1 MRRLEY
7 VCTACGRPFGRLE
20 SARRHVFNPNIHDG
34 QGATITSLTEYALG
48 IKQGRYLPP
57 SYNVPRRTIL
67 GGGERSLLQQQP
79 PSSSLSGNQRGQT
92 TKGTETTF
100 DMMHKYAN
108 LARDFR
114 DFTEIMI
121 EQVTKAAEIS
131 RRNPLPEFLIGYA
144 CDRCF
149 MTVLWRISFVDP
161 TMTLHQC
168 DPARARKFESVKNR
182 DETFKKARKSFAG
195 RIKLLVDMWTKNSG
209 KYLIAHAISPEFA
222 QQAPSC
228 LNRLKVTLQAAG
240 SDHYLNRA
248 VTSAKK
254 DGSWI
259 AINDNETLDFLE
271 KTLAS
276 VAIFEVKIDSN
287 NNNDNDNSKNEQ
299 HPASAHEHFLVRI
312 VPPQYVEAKRLND
325 QIATIMSKFLKE
337 INSDIL
343 KEREETNSDFTG
355 DDDDVKLNLE
365 TQLGQPSANSQD
377 RAAAGAT
384 IRSGNEQ
391 PMPETMM
398 HEDEGTYTFVKHN
411 AKRPRGFD
419 VHWLLRLKGNP
430 LNMQAETFYW
440 RFLEEPTT
448 TTANQNVTAF
458 AGHEKEKVLKARLLC
473 KRPSRLDPLVEFTDT
488 KWMDECCTS
497 SIYQV
502 LDRGTFRLESSEDGK
517 KVFNFKGIKLAGRCE
532 FAISDKK
539 RNLWQFAAVLS

>member
-7 VCTACGRPFGRLE
+7 VCTACGRPFGRHE
-20 SARRHVFNPNIHDG
+20 SARRHIFNPNIHDG
-34 QGATITSLTEYALG
+34 QGAITSLTEYALG
-48 IKQGRYLPP
+48 IKQGWYLPP
-57 SYNVPRRTIL
+57 SYNVPRGIL
-67 GGGERSLLQQQP
+67 GRGKGLLQQPQPP
-79 PSSSLSGNQRGQT
+79 PSSSSGNQRRQT
-92 TKGTETTF
+92 TKGTETMF
-100 DMMHKYAN
+100 DSMHKYAN
-108 LARDFR
+108 FARDLR
-114 DFTEIMI
+114 DFNEIMI
-121 EQVTKAAEIS
+121 EWPTKAAEIS

-149 MTVLWRISFVDP
+149 TTELTPIIFFVDL
-161 TMTLHQC
+161 TTTLHQC
-168 DPARARKFESVKNR
+168 NPAKARKVESVENR
-182 DETFKKARKSFAG
+182 DETFKGVRKSFAG
-195 RIKLLVDMWTKNSG
+195 TIKLQVDMWTKNSG
-209 KYLIAHAISPEFA
+209 KYLIARAISPEFA

-228 LNRLKVTLQAAG
+228 LNRLKVTLQAG

-248 VTSAKK
+248 IAPAKK

-259 AINDNETLDFLE
+259 AINDNETLDFVE

-276 VAIFEVKIDSN
+276 VAIFEVNGS
-287 NNNDNDNSKNEQ
+287 NDNNKNED
-299 HPASAHEHFLVRI
+299 STSTHEHFLVKI

-325 QIATIMSKFLKE
+325 EIANLTNRFRKE
-337 INSDIL
+337 KNRDML
-343 KEREETNSDFTG
+343 EEGEETNSDFTG

-365 TQLGQPSANSQD
+365 TQLGQPSPNSQD

-398 HEDEGTYTFVKHN
+398 HEEEGTYTFVKHN
-411 AKRPRGFD
+411 AKRPHGFD

-430 LNMQAETFYW
+430 QNMQAETFYW
-440 RFLEEPTT
+440 HFLEEPAT

-458 AGHEKEKVLKARLLC
+458 AGHEKEKVLKAHLLC

-502 LDRGTFRLESSEDGK
+502 LDRGTFRLESAKDEK

-532 FAISDKK
+532 FAISDKE
-539 RNLWQFAAVLS
+539 RNLWEFAAVSS